1 MLRKND
7 VYTVNISGYNADGAG
22 VCRID
27 GQVVFVAGALD
38 GETLDVRIVKVQ
50 TRHAY
55 GRIERLIEASA
66 HRIAPDC
73 PYAKLCGG
81 CALRHMDYA
90 EELRFKRGKVFDAL
104 TRLGGAE
111 LEDLPILGA
120 EETDGYR
127 NKALFPVGERD
138 GVPVA
143 GFYRARSHEVVAVDR
158 CLLQAE
164 HADAAKN
171 AVLDWMK
178 RFRVPVYDEIRHEGL
193 VRHVYVRSAFG
204 TGQALVCVV
213 ANGKKLPHEQ
223 ELTDAIRAAVPEVS
237 SIVLAVNEEKT
248 NVVLGA
254 EYRTLWG
261 ADAIDDTLL
270 GLTFRL
276 SPRSFY
282 QVNREQAQRL
292 YELALSFADLKNTD
306 VALDLY
312 CGTGTIT
319 LLLAQRCGRAVGVEV
334 VPAAIEDAKE
344 NARRNGIEN
353 AEFFCADAGEAAKR
367 FADEGVTPDVITVD
381 PPRKGLSSDVIDAI
395 AQMSPARVVYVSC
408 DPGTLARDV
417 KLLTDR
423 GYALQTAQAVDLF
436 PRTPHV
442 ETVVLMSRAGSV
454 Q

>member
-7 VYTVNISGYNADGAG
+7 VYTVNISGYNADGMG

-38 GETLDVRIVKVQ
+38 GETLRVRIVKVQ

-55 GRIERLIEASA
+55 GRIETILSPSP

-73 PYAKLCGG
+73 PHAKLCGG
-81 CALRHMDYA
+81 CALRHMDYE
-90 EELRFKRGKVFDAL
+90 EELRFKSRKVFDAL
-104 TRLGGAE
+104 TRLGGAA
-111 LEDLPILGA
+111 LHDLPILGA
-120 EETDGYR
+120 EQTEGYR
-127 NKALFPVGERD
+127 NKALFPVGEQN
-138 GVPVA
+138 GAPVA
-143 GFYRARSHEVVAVDR
+143 GFYRARSHEVVPVTR

-178 RFRVPVYDEIRHEGL
+178 QYRVPVYDETTREGL
-193 VRHVYVRSAFG
+193 VRHIYVRSAFG

-213 ANGKKLPHEQ
+213 ANGKALPHE
-223 ELTDAIRAAVPEVS
+223 DALVAAILEAVPETA
-237 SIVLAVNEEKT
+237 SIVLAINTEDT

-270 GLTFRL
+270 KLLFRL

-292 YELALSFADLKNTD
+292 YAQALDFADLKKTD

-334 VPAAIEDAKE
+334 VEAAIADAKE

-353 AEFFCADAGEAAKR
+353 AEFYCADASEAAKR
-367 FADEGVTPDVITVD
+367 FADEGVTPDAVVVD
-381 PPRKGLSSDVIDAI
+381 PPRKGLAPEVVEAI
-395 AQMSPARVVYVSC
+395 AQMAPARVVYVSC
-408 DPGTLARDV
+408 DPGTLGRDLSRFAE
-417 KLLTDR
+417 K
-423 GYALQTAQAVDLF
+423 GYALKAAQAVDLF

-442 ETVVLMSRAGSV
+442 ETVVLLSGTGK
-454 Q
+454 